1 MEMRQFRIINILKF
15 SDLNKIDADTD
26 LFAAL
31 ILIRFLN
38 DF

>member
-1 MEMRQFRIINILKF
+1 MRQCRIINIIKF
-15 SDLNKIDADTD
+15 SDLSKIHADTG